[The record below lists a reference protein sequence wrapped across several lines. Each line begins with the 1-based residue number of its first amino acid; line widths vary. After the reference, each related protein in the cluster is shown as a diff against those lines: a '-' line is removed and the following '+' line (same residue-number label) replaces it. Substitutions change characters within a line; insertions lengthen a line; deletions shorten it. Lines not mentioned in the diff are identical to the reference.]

1 LRSQI
6 NQTKSFVVEA
16 IWVAVDC
23 FFMPK
28 IPVMKETGGYIVGLD
43 HLVPVEFTFQKFKEY
58 ADYIKQKLIIN

>member
-1 LRSQI
+1 
-6 NQTKSFVVEA
+6 
-16 IWVAVDC
+16 
-23 FFMPK
+23 MPK